1 VVAEKIRQSLE
12 QPFDLAGRQLNVSS
26 SIGIAIHPE
35 HGEEARQLM
44 RHADDA
50 MYAAKRQGGNRVM
63 PTVLQELHDDTLAS

>member
-1 VVAEKIRQSLE
+1 
-12 QPFDLAGRQLNVSS
+12 
-26 SIGIAIHPE
+26 
-35 HGEEARQLM
+35 M